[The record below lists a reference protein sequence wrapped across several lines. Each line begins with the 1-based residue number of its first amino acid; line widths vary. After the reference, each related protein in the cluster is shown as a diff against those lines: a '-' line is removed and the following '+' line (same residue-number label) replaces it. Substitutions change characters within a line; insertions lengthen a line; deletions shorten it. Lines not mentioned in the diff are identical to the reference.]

1 MFPLFF
7 ESVRIAVD
15 SILSNKIR
23 SFLTGLSIIIGIL
36 TVTLMGT
43 LISGLDRGFEKSMD
57 FLGKDV
63 LSISCLLYTSPSPRD
78 GLLSRMPSSA

>member
-1 MFPLFF
+1 MSSLFF
-7 ESVRIAVD
+7 ESVKIAVD

-57 FLGKDV
+57 FLGKFQKV
-63 LSISCLLYTSPSPRD
+63 QLT
-78 GLLSRMPSSA
+78 

>member
-1 MFPLFF
+1 MLTLLF
-7 ESVRIAVD
+7 ESVKIAVD

-63 LSISCLLYTSPSPRD
+63 GGGSQQHADRRARVL
-78 GLLSRMPSSA
+78 G

>member
-1 MFPLFF
+1 MLSLFF
-7 ESVRIAVD
+7 ESVRIAIR

-43 LISGLDRGFEKSMD
+43 LISGLDKGFDKSMD
-57 FLGKDV
+57 FLG
-63 LSISCLLYTSPSPRD
+63 LSLIHI
-78 GLLSRMPSSA
+78 

>member
-1 MFPLFF
+1 MLSLLF
-7 ESVRIAVD
+7 ESVKIAVD

-43 LISGLDRGFEKSMD
+43 LI
-57 FLGKDV
+57 
-63 LSISCLLYTSPSPRD
+63 
-78 GLLSRMPSSA
+78 

>member
-1 MFPLFF
+1 MLSLLF
-7 ESVRIAVD
+7 ESVKIAVD

-57 FLGKDV
+57 FLGKEDKNAG
-63 LSISCLLYTSPSPRD
+63 ILL
-78 GLLSRMPSSA
+78 